1 MSMEIMKA
9 DVAVIG
15 GGPGGMA
22 AAVSAARQ
30 GAKVILVERNGYLG
44 GLLGSGLPLLA
55 YWDMKKRPIYGGFAQ
70 EIVDRLQ
77 AMGGSEGPA
86 YCPFHLSTTMV
97 HPFYS
102 RIICFQM
109 VKECGI
115 ELLMHCELTDVEV
128 KDGKIL
134 SVTVTG
140 KGTPIKIEA
149 SVFIDGTGD
158 GDVGYMAG
166 AEYEKGQ
173 DKTGVLQPPTLM
185 FHLDGIHFEEFYDY
199 LEQHPEELPYEL
211 GLPHIR
217 EGYNA
222 EFFRNN
228 PSHVFFGLNTMIKK
242 LQEAGDCPVK
252 RDTVIYIKQ
261 PIEGQ
266 VAVNTIRILNFDGS
280 NIHDLS
286 HGEMDAHLQI
296 MPIIEMFRKHIPGFQ
311 DCYLASVNSTIG
323 VRESRRI
330 MGIKKLC
337 YQDALDGVV
346 PEDTIALG
354 NYFIDIHSGDG
365 AKTFTKTIKEP
376 YGFPYGITV
385 SKDIDG
391 LMMTGRC
398 VSVDAI
404 TFGSSRIMGPCM
416 AIGEGAGV
424 GAALAVQKGISP
436 KDVPVDEIRKV
447 LLSRGAIL
455 HV

>member
-1 MSMEIMKA
+1 MEIMKA

-15 GGPGGMA
+15 AGPGGMA

-55 YWDMKKRPIYGGFAQ
+55 YLDMKKRPIYGGFAQ

-77 AMGGSEGPA
+77 AMGGSDGPE

-128 KDGKIL
+128 KDGKL
-134 SVTVTG
+134 VSVTVTG

-173 DKTGVLQPPTLM
+173 EKTGVLQPPTLM

-228 PSHVFFGLNTMIKK
+228 PSHVFFGLNTMIKR
-242 LQEAGDCPVK
+242 LQE
-252 RDTVIYIKQ
+252 
-261 PIEGQ
+261 
-266 VAVNTIRILNFDGS
+266 RILRNLTS
-280 NIHDLS
+280 
-286 HGEMDAHLQI
+286 LQ
-296 MPIIEMFRKHIPGFQ
+296 G
-311 DCYLASVNSTIG
+311 
-323 VRESRRI
+323 
-330 MGIKKLC
+330 
-337 YQDALDGVV
+337 
-346 PEDTIALG
+346 
-354 NYFIDIHSGDG
+354 
-365 AKTFTKTIKEP
+365 
-376 YGFPYGITV
+376 
-385 SKDIDG
+385 
-391 LMMTGRC
+391 
-398 VSVDAI
+398 
-404 TFGSSRIMGPCM
+404 
-416 AIGEGAGV
+416 
-424 GAALAVQKGISP
+424 
-436 KDVPVDEIRKV
+436 
-447 LLSRGAIL
+447 
-455 HV
+455 